1 MASSNFHRHN
11 SLVQNLLNL
20 RLSQAVVGHN
30 QTKHSSNTTTEFG
43 LIFNASDIT
52 YWYTY
57 MDMYRVRKSL
67 PESSAFQFSVKPI
80 AGTDTN
86 DTWWWNLQ
94 KKNPLAFFNIL
105 KVGVALL
112 GGRHALLPQKAYF
125 D

>member
-1 MASSNFHRHN
+1 MTNSNFHRHN

-57 MDMYRVRKSL
+57 MDIRV
-67 PESSAFQFSVKPI
+67 A
-80 AGTDTN
+80 
-86 DTWWWNLQ
+86 
-94 KKNPLAFFNIL
+94 
-105 KVGVALL
+105 KVEADHDDLL
-112 GGRHALLPQKAYF
+112 TQ
-125 D
+125 